1 MQEATKTAQPVYD
14 NNDEAIMLAFRGGD
28 EDAVQEA
35 FREVYDRM
43 VRPLT
48 YFVENIIFAPT
59 DAEDIVANAFTKLY
73 NARSGMRSMDHI
85 KRWLYVIVRNES
97 IDYLRLRSRQRESH
111 SEVAYLG
118 AETDDHHETERVKSA
133 VFQGILNEIEKLP
146 RQRKAILRLYFFEQK
161 STAEIASQ
169 LGLNCQTVLNHKA
182 KALESLRKSGTK
194 FKGLLEGA
202 TTFVLALITF
212 HLVN

>member
-1 MQEATKTAQPVYD
+1 MQEATKIAQPLYD
-14 NNDEAIMLAFRGGD
+14 NNEDAIMLAFREGD
-28 EDAVQEA
+28 KEA

-48 YFVENIIFAPT
+48 YFVENIIFSPI

-73 NARSGMRSMDHI
+73 NARSGMRSIEHI

-111 SEVAYLG
+111 TGVAYLG
-118 AETDDHHETERVKSA
+118 ALSDDHHETERVKSA
-133 VFQGILNEIEKLP
+133 VFQGILHEIEKLP

-161 STAEIASQ
+161 STAEIAKQ
-169 LGLNCQTVLNHKA
+169 LGLNSQTVLNHKA

-194 FKGLLEGA
+194 FKYLLEGVTA
-202 TTFVLALITF
+202 FLLVITF
-212 HLVN
+212 FY